1 MTDHDSESEG
11 RINDDLDM
19 IWCIPG
25 IVAGL
30 PLTARYAQYLESSGN
45 DESWFILLCLA
56 TLFGPAIVLIM
67 VAGVFRK
74 EVQRGRMSWE
84 EYWIFLSGIVVGA
97 LAFLGI
103 TGIDD
108 VTAAWDFLSSL
119 E

>member
-1 MTDHDSESEG
+1 MADRDEERED

-19 IWCIPG
+19 IWVVPG

-45 DESWFILLCLA
+45 GETWLVMGALVTLLGPPVALA
-56 TLFGPAIVLIM
+56 M
-67 VAGVFRK
+67 VAGVFRE
-74 EVQRGRMSWE
+74 EVERRRMSWE
-84 EYWIFLSGIVVGA
+84 EYWLVLSGIVVA
-97 LAFLGI
+97 AFAFLGI

-108 VTAAWDFLSSL
+108 ITAAWDYLSSL

>member
-1 MTDHDSESEG
+1 MADRDSESDD

-19 IWCIPG
+19 IWCVPG
-25 IVAGL
+25 LVAGL

-45 DESWFILLCLA
+45 DQTWLVMLA
-56 TLFGPAIVLIM
+56 LVTLFGPATALVA

-84 EYWIFLSGIVVGA
+84 EYWLLLSGISVAACV
-97 LAFLGI
+97 FLGV

-108 VTAAWDFLSSL
+108 VIAAWDYLSSL